1 MQTSTG
7 VAVQGNGYFRWEIPV
22 SIKFL
27 KDSLMIYI
35 TSTKVK
41 SLGHVHLFETPWT
54 VACQAPLSIGF
65 SSQKY
70 WSGLPRPSPG
80 DLPDLGIQPIS
91 FVSPAMTDGFFSA
104 NWEAP
109 FLIII
114 KYKNNLII

>member
-7 VAVQGNGYFRWEIPV
+7 GAVQGNGYFRWEIPV

-80 DLPDLGIQPIS
+80 DLPDLGIELE
-91 FVSPAMTDGFFSA
+91 SPELQADSL
-104 NWEAP
+104 P
-109 FLIII
+109 S
-114 KYKNNLII
+114 